1 MPKRPGPAQ
10 PPLPGIGRTR
20 GKPVARVR
28 RGVDDQLKAQR
39 DAGTIERVDEGLI
52 AVARTLADALDA
64 EHVDPDGS
72 RFVVGALAG
81 KLVPVLMQL
90 RGEAIGGDGV
100 DVELDA
106 LRAAIRDAAQPGTTD
121 DR

>member
-10 PPLPGIGRTR
+10 PALPGIGGRR

-28 RGVDDQLKAQR
+28 RGVDAQLTAQR
-39 DAGTIERVDEGLI
+39 KVGTLEKVDDGLI
-52 AVARTLADALDA
+52 AIARTLADKMDA
-64 EHVDPDGS
+64 VAVDPDASGFTLA
-72 RFVVGALAG
+72 RLGAEIRTT
-81 KLVPVLMQL
+81 LMIL

-106 LRAAIRDAAQPGTTD
+106 LRAAIRDATQPGPGD

>member
-10 PPLPGIGRTR
+10 PALPGIGRRR

-28 RGVDDQLKAQR
+28 RGVEDQLKAQR
-39 DAGTIERVDEGLI
+39 DAGTIERVDAGLI
-52 AVARTLADALDA
+52 AIARTLADDVDA
-64 EHVDPDGS
+64 EHTDPDGS
-72 RFVVGALAG
+72 RFVVGALVG
-81 KLVPVLMQL
+81 KLMPVLMQL

-106 LRAAIRDAAQPGTTD
+106 LRAAIRDATQPGAGD

>member
-1 MPKRPGPAQ
+1 MPKRPGPDQ
-10 PPLPGIGRTR
+10 PTLPGVGGSK

-28 RGVDDQLKAQR
+28 RGVDAQLKAQR
-39 DAGTIERVDEGLI
+39 DAGTLERVDEGLI

-64 EHVDPDGS
+64 EHVDRDGS

-106 LRAAIRDAAQPGTTD
+106 LRAAIRDATPPGTPD

>member
-1 MPKRPGPAQ
+1 
-10 PPLPGIGRTR
+10 
-20 GKPVARVR
+20 VARVR
-28 RGVDDQLKAQR
+28 RGVDAQLKAQR
-39 DAGTIERVDEGLI
+39 DAGTLERVDDGLI

-64 EHVDPDGS
+64 EHTDPDGS
-72 RFVVGALAG
+72 RFTVGALSG

-106 LRAAIRDAAQPGTTD
+106 LRAAIRDATQPGPGD